1 MTDMGGPSNPDWAPL
16 EPESDRPPQRDPGAG
31 SPQGGPRSEAWGP
44 PTTPPGWLAPSGPPP
59 TSYGAPSGP
68 PPYGAPSWPPYG
80 SPYGAPPPPKGGDA
94 RTGPLPL
101 HPMSV
106 GDVLD
111 GAFKLLKA
119 NVRTI
124 FLVVASITVPVQLA
138 SAFLLREQ
146 VSPGILNILRDP
158 TVAQDQAAFSL
169 GDAGTSLLTTVLS
182 LVTAPLIAGAVSRVC
197 AASYLG
203 QQVGPGDAL
212 RTTLRR
218 LPALLAA
225 GFLAGLAIIGGFLLC
240 ILPGIA
246 LAVLYTVV
254 VPAMMI
260 EEIGPIEG
268 LRRSWRLVKPRF
280 WGVLGI
286 VALAWIIS
294 AFIGNL
300 LGGAPSAIGTLFGGS
315 LAWLWIAVGAV
326 LSTLVSAPI
335 TAIVD
340 TLLYFDG
347 RIRNEGFDLQVM
359 AQDLERSASR

>member
-1 MTDMGGPSNPDWAPL
+1 M
-16 EPESDRPPQRDPGAG
+16 PQ
-31 SPQGGPRSEAWGP
+31 
-44 PTTPPGWLAPSGPPP
+44 
-59 TSYGAPSGP
+59 
-68 PPYGAPSWPPYG
+68 
-80 SPYGAPPPPKGGDA
+80 PPKGGDA

-119 NVRTI
+119 NFRTLL
-124 FLVVASITVPVQLA
+124 LVVGSIVVPLQLA
-138 SAFLLREQ
+138 SAFVVRHQ
-146 VSPGILNILRDP
+146 VSPGLLNVFRDP
-158 TVAQDQAAFSL
+158 TVAQDQTAFSL
-169 GDAGTSLLTTVLS
+169 GDAGASVITAVLG

-203 QQVGPGDAL
+203 QQVGPGEAL
-212 RTTLRR
+212 RTTIRR

-225 GFLAGLAIIGGFLLC
+225 AFLVGLATLGGFVLC

-246 LAVLYTVV
+246 FMVLYTVV
-254 VPAMMI
+254 TPAMMI

-268 LRRSWRLVKPRF
+268 MRRSWRLVKPRF

-286 VALAWIIS
+286 SLLAWMIS

-300 LGGAPSAIGTLFGGS
+300 LGGAPSAVGTLLGGS
-315 LAWLWIAVGAV
+315 FAWLWIAIGAV
-326 LSTLVSAPI
+326 LSSLVSAPI

-359 AQDLERSASR
+359 AQDLERSAPR

>member
-1 MTDMGGPSNPDWAPL
+1 MADMGGPSTPGWAPL
-16 EPESDRPPQRDPGAG
+16 EPEPSGSPRDPG
-31 SPQGGPRSEAWGP
+31 PQGP
-44 PTTPPGWLAPSGPPP
+44 PTARETGGTWAPPIGPPGW
-59 TSYGAPSGP
+59 
-68 PPYGAPSWPPYG
+68 
-80 SPYGAPPPPKGGDA
+80 APPPPGGGYGQPYGFGPQLAKGGDA

-119 NVRTI
+119 NIRTI
-124 FLVVASITVPVQLA
+124 LLVVASIVVPIQLL
-138 SAFLLREQ
+138 SAFVVRDQ
-146 VSPGILNILRDP
+146 VSPGLLNLFSDP
-158 TVAQDQAAFSL
+158 TLAQDQAAFSL
-169 GDAGTSLLTTVLS
+169 GDAGASLLTAVLA
-182 LVTAPLIAGAVSRVC
+182 LVTSPLIAGAVSRVC

-203 QQVGPGDAL
+203 QQVGPVDAL
-212 RTTLRR
+212 KTTIRR

-225 GFLAGLAIIGGFLLC
+225 AILVGLATVFGFVLC

-246 LAVLYTVV
+246 LLVLYRVV
-254 VPAMMI
+254 TPAMMI
-260 EEIGPIEG
+260 EEIGPIQG
-268 LRRSWRLVKPRF
+268 MRRSWRLVKPRF

-286 VALAWIIS
+286 SLLAWLIS

-300 LGGAPSAIGTLFGGS
+300 LGGAPSAIGTIFGGS
-315 LAWLWIAVGAV
+315 FAWLWIAVGAV

-335 TAIVD
+335 TAIVN

-359 AQDLERSASR
+359 AQDLERSAPR

>member
-1 MTDMGGPSNPDWAPL
+1 MSDMGGPLNPGWAPL
-16 EPESDRPPQRDPGAG
+16 EPESERRDPPPAQAPRGPAG
-31 SPQGGPRSEAWGP
+31 WGP
-44 PTTPPGWLAPSGPPP
+44 PTTPPGWAPP
-59 TSYGAPSGP
+59 TGPAGYGAPQP
-68 PPYGAPSWPPYG
+68 YAVVQPYGASQPYG
-80 SPYGAPPPPKGGDA
+80 TPQAKGGDA

-106 GDVLD
+106 GDILD

-119 NVRTI
+119 NFRTI
-124 FLVVASITVPVQLA
+124 LLVVASIVVPLQLA

-158 TVAQDQAAFSL
+158 TIAQDQAAFNL
-169 GDAGTSLLTTVLS
+169 GDAGASVLTLVLS
-182 LVTAPLIAGAVSRVC
+182 LITAPLIAGAVSRVC

-203 QQVGPGDAL
+203 QRVGPGEAL
-212 RTTLRR
+212 RTTARR

-225 GFLAGLAIIGGFLLC
+225 SVLVGLASFGGLLLC

-246 LAVLYTVV
+246 FTILYTVV
-254 VPAMMI
+254 TPAMMI

-268 LRRSWRLVKPRF
+268 MRRSWRLVKPRF
-280 WGVLGI
+280 WGVFGV
-286 VALAWIIS
+286 VALAWIIA

-300 LGGAPSAIGTLFGGS
+300 LGGAPSVVGTIFGGS
-315 LAWLWIAVGAV
+315 FAWLLIALGAV

-359 AQDLERSASR
+359 AQDLERSAPR

>member
-16 EPESDRPPQRDPGAG
+16 EPESERPVASPPPASTAPG
-31 SPQGGPRSEAWGP
+31 WGP
-44 PTTPPGWLAPSGPPP
+44 PTTPPGWAPPP
-59 TSYGAPSGP
+59 GPAGGYAPAYGAPM
-68 PPYGAPSWPPYG
+68 
-80 SPYGAPPPPKGGDA
+80 PKGGDA

-119 NVRTI
+119 NFRTI
-124 FLVVASITVPVQLA
+124 LLVVASIVVPLQLV

-146 VSPGILNILRDP
+146 VSPGVLNILRDP
-158 TVAQDQAAFSL
+158 TVAQDQSAFNF
-169 GDAGTSLLTTVLS
+169 GDVGTSLLTAVLS
-182 LVTAPLIAGAVSRVC
+182 LITAPLIAGAVSRVC

-203 QQVGPGDAL
+203 QQVGPAEAL
-212 RTTLRR
+212 RTTVRR

-225 GFLAGLAIIGGFLLC
+225 SFLVGLASVGGFVLC

-246 LAVLYTVV
+246 LTVLYTVV
-254 VPAMMI
+254 TPAMMI

-268 LRRSWRLVKPRF
+268 MRRSWRLVKPRF

-286 VALAWIIS
+286 VALAWMIA

-300 LGGAPSAIGTLFGGS
+300 LGGAPSAIGTIFGGS

-359 AQDLERSASR
+359 AQDLDRVAPR

>member
-1 MTDMGGPSNPDWAPL
+1 MAGMGGPSTPDWAPL
-16 EPESDRPPQRDPGAG
+16 EPESERPPGESRPADPP
-31 SPQGGPRSEAWGP
+31 SGGRSQDWGP
-44 PTTPPGWLAPSGPPP
+44 PTTPPGWLPPAPTPPP
-59 TSYGAPSGP
+59 PGGYGAPYGAVP
-68 PPYGAPSWPPYG
+68 YGAVPYGAP
-80 SPYGAPPPPKGGDA
+80 ALPKGGDT

-119 NVRTI
+119 NFRTI
-124 FLVVASITVPVQLA
+124 LLVVAAIVVPVQLV

-158 TVAQDQAAFSL
+158 TVAQDQSAFSL
-169 GDAGTSLLTTVLS
+169 GDAGASLLTALLS
-182 LVTAPLIAGAVSRVC
+182 FITAPLIAGAVSRVC

-203 QQVGPGDAL
+203 QHVGPADAL
-212 RTTLRR
+212 RTTIRR

-225 GFLAGLAIIGGFLLC
+225 TFVSGLAIFGGMLLC

-246 LAVLYTVV
+246 LLVMYTLV

-260 EEIGPIEG
+260 EEIGPIESM
-268 LRRSWRLVKPRF
+268 RRSWRLVKPRF

-286 VALAWIIS
+286 VALAWLIS
-294 AFIGNL
+294 AFLGNL
-300 LGGAPSAIGTLFGGS
+300 LGGAPSAIGTIFGGS
-315 LAWLWIAVGAV
+315 FAWLWIAVGAV
-326 LSTLVSAPI
+326 LATIVSAPI

-359 AQDLERSASR
+359 AQDLDRSAPR